1 MNRYKATQEWLDTLL
16 GDGQLHSNVVAIGF
30 NLYDKG
36 QDSWTMEMVGTGRFS
51 LDDDSWL
58 SDEIMDF
65 GTRQYPLIWEQASD
79 WKTILAEAVLNLK
92 EYLDH
97 GKHAHCLKTVAGVG
111 VGFADG
117 DIEILYTSPQRESR

>member
-16 GDGQLHSNVVAIGF
+16 GDGQLPSNVVAIGF

-58 SDEIMDF
+58 SDEIIDF
-65 GTRQYPLIWEQASD
+65 GTRQYPLVWEQASD
-79 WKTILAEAVLNLK
+79 WKTILAEAVLHLK

-117 DIEILYTSPQRESR
+117 DIEILYTSPQRENG